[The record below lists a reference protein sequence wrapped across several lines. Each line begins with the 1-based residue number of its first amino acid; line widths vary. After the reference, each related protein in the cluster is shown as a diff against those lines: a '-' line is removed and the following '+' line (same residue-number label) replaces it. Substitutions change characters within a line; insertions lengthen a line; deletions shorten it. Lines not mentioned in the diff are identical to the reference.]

1 MLEPSIRQIAIH
13 AIASRAS
20 GTPVEAA
27 EQILEGISALDHP
40 GKPFVV
46 WPADLSVDEQIE
58 ALEAELKRI
67 RHASQAIA
75 EYWNAKR
82 DLHPRVDSGAPL
94 EYQGTESPPEASGVP
109 AKVVVGPA
117 APGEAAEEA
126 APLSAQT
133 PDQGASDASQ

>member
-1 MLEPSIRQIAIH
+1 MLEPSIRQIAIQ

-20 GTPVEAA
+20 GAPVEAA
-27 EQILEGISALDHP
+27 KQILEGISALDHP

-75 EYWNAKR
+75 EYWSAKR
-82 DLHPRVDSGAPL
+82 ELDLRADSGAPL
-94 EYQGTESPPEASGVP
+94 EYQSTESPQEASGVP
-109 AKVVVGPA
+109 VEEVAGPA
-117 APGEAAEEA
+117 VPGEAAEEA
-126 APLSAQT
+126 ALLSAQM
-133 PDQGASDASQ
+133 PDQGASDASR